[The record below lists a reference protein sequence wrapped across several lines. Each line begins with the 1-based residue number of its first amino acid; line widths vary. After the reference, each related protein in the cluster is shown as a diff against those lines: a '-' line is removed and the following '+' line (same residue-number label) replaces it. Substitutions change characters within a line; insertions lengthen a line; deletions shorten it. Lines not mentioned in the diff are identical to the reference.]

1 MLLVDYVNLDN
12 IFGFLSRG
20 KGRGVRSLLL
30 GFCAPIPLFQKSD
43 TPRWGGEG
51 RGENSYIASIYKLH
65 LQLGRGR
72 LSPIYLQLP
81 LGWVGG

>member
-20 KGRGVRSLLL
+20 KGKGRGAGVRSLLL

-51 RGENSYIASIYKLH
+51 RG
-65 LQLGRGR
+65 
-72 LSPIYLQLP
+72 
-81 LGWVGG
+81 